1 MSDSSEFSGIRKT
14 SEVKIQDSTKQT
26 ERETCE
32 YSDANETENTSV
44 EATESTE
51 VTESTSEEV
60 DDAIENELY
69 TIKKASVDH
78 IVEDSYRSDESE

>member
-26 ERETCE
+26 EVETSE

-44 EATESTE
+44 EATGTTE
-51 VTESTSEEV
+51 TTENSQETKKYSPQTSEP
-60 DDAIENELY
+60 
-69 TIKKASVDH
+69 SV
-78 IVEDSYRSDESE
+78 VTRVYPTSKPPQ